1 MNTPAAEP
9 TLLQRLR
16 ERKLVQWAIAY
27 LAGAWVLL
35 QALDLVG
42 QQFGWPPGL
51 LRGITLTL
59 AIGFFI
65 ALVLA
70 WYHGERGLQ
79 RVSGAELVIL
89 ALLLAIGGGMLWH
102 FGRSAAPAATSP
114 AAVQA
119 TPAAVADDASA
130 KSIAVLPFEN
140 LSGDKENAY
149 FVSGM
154 QDMILTSLAK
164 IRELKVISRTSTE
177 KYASRPENLR
187 KVAAELGVANLL
199 EGSVQRIGDQ
209 VLINLQLI
217 DARTDTH
224 LWAESY
230 QRKVEDVF
238 SLEQEVATIVA
249 EALRAK
255 LLPSETQAIA
265 AHPTDNP
272 AAYDL
277 FLRAEYAARKFQD
290 SGENEALADA
300 IALYQQAV
308 AADPKFALA
317 FARLSLARSMLYW
330 SGGTKQMSL
339 SDLATAAQAAA
350 DTAKQI
356 DPKLPDANLALADI
370 QYRVHLDYPG
380 ALAAYDAVLHE
391 RPGDV
396 DALWGRGLVL
406 RRLGRFSEAI
416 AAYDAAIELNP
427 RNDTV
432 IADRALT
439 CFFAGCLDE
448 ADAGFRE
455 ALALNADN
463 TQAAS
468 RLANLKL
475 YRNGDADAALATLQG
490 EQRSLQFA
498 RAGVLAF
505 QRKYQQAMA
514 LTRVIEA
521 GQSDA
526 GEAAAFRGML
536 LAAAGQREAAA
547 PLLRKAG
554 QELRAELASLPLN
567 SGGGQGSR
575 HRLARIEAL
584 LGNETAALELT
595 RQALALLPPEKDAAN
610 GAMGLGDA
618 AGTYAVLGRVD
629 LLVKVL
635 ERIRALPGTDLQ
647 TSAATLRLDPTWD
660 KVRDDPRFQAEI
672 PRFAAKEKTFQ

>member
-1 MNTPAAEP
+1 MNASG
-9 TLLQRLR
+9 LLQRLR
-16 ERKLVQWAIAY
+16 ERKLGQWALAY

-79 RVSGAELVIL
+79 RVSGTELMIL
-89 ALLLAIGGGMLWH
+89 TLLLAIGGGMLWR
-102 FGRSAAPAATSP
+102 FGGSAALDSAAPAGSQAPP
-114 AAVQA
+114 AAKVED
-119 TPAAVADDASA
+119 VSA

-177 KYASRPENLR
+177 KYASRPENLK

-217 DARTDTH
+217 DARSDTH

-272 AAYDL
+272 EAYDL

-290 SGENEALADA
+290 SGENAALADA

-308 AADPKFALA
+308 ATDPKFALA

-330 SGGTKQMSL
+330 NGGTKQLSM
-339 SDLATAAQAAA
+339 SDLAKAAQAAA
-350 DTAKQI
+350 DTAKQL

-370 QYRVHLDYPG
+370 QYRIHLDYPG
-380 ALAAYDAVLHE
+380 ALAAYEAVLE
-391 RPGDV
+391 DRPGDV

-416 AAYDAAIELNP
+416 ASYDAAIKLNP

-448 ADAGFRE
+448 ADAGFRK

-463 TQAAS
+463 TTAAF

-490 EQRSLQFA
+490 EQRTVQFA
-498 RAGVLAF
+498 RVSLLAF
-505 QRKYQQAMA
+505 QRKYDQALA

-521 GQSDA
+521 DPSDA
-526 GEAAAFRGML
+526 GEAAASRGML

-567 SGGGQGSR
+567 SGAGQGSR
-575 HRLARIEAL
+575 HRLAQIEAW
-584 LGNETAALELT
+584 LGNEKAALELT

-610 GAMGLGDA
+610 GAIGLGDA
-618 AGTYAVLGRVD
+618 ANTYAVLGRVD
-629 LLVKVL
+629 LLLPVL

-647 TSAATLRLDPTWD
+647 TSAATLRLDPIWD
-660 KVRDDPRFQAEI
+660 KVRKDPRFQAEI
-672 PRFAAKEKTFQ
+672 PLFAAKEKAFPP

>member
-1 MNTPAAEP
+1 
-9 TLLQRLR
+9 
-16 ERKLVQWAIAY
+16 
-27 LAGAWVLL
+27 
-35 QALDLVG
+35 
-42 QQFGWPPGL
+42 
-51 LRGITLTL
+51 
-59 AIGFFI
+59 
-65 ALVLA
+65 
-70 WYHGERGLQ
+70 
-79 RVSGAELVIL
+79 
-89 ALLLAIGGGMLWH
+89 
-102 FGRSAAPAATSP
+102 
-114 AAVQA
+114 
-119 TPAAVADDASA
+119 
-130 KSIAVLPFEN
+130 
-140 LSGDKENAY
+140 
-149 FVSGM
+149 M

-177 KYASRPENLR
+177 KYASRPENLK

-217 DARTDTH
+217 DARSDTH

-249 EALRAK
+249 DALRAK

-265 AHPTDNP
+265 ARPTDNP

-277 FLRAEYAARKFQD
+277 FLRAEYAWRKFQD
-290 SGENEALADA
+290 SGESKELVDA

-317 FARLSLARSMLYW
+317 HARLSLARSMLYW
-330 SGGTKQMSL
+330 NGGTPQLSL
-339 SDLATAAQAAA
+339 GDLAKGAQASA
-350 DTAKQI
+350 DRAKQL

-370 QYRVHLDYPG
+370 QYRIHLDYPG
-380 ALAAYDAVLHE
+380 ALAAYDAVLRE

-432 IADRALT
+432 ITDRALT
-439 CFFAGCLDE
+439 CFFAGRLDE

-455 ALALNADN
+455 GLALNADN
-463 TQAAS
+463 TTAAF

-475 YRNGDADAALATLQG
+475 YRNGDAEAALATLQG
-490 EQRSLQFA
+490 EQRAVQFA
-498 RAGVLAF
+498 RASLLAF
-505 QRKYQQAMA
+505 QRKYDQALA
-514 LTRVIEA
+514 LTRVLEA
-521 GQSDA
+521 DPSDE
-526 GEAAAFRGML
+526 GEAAAVRGMM

-554 QELRAELASLPLN
+554 QKLRAELASLPLN
-567 SGGGQGSR
+567 SGAGQGSR
-575 HRLARIEAL
+575 HRLAQIEAW
-584 LGNETAALELT
+584 LGNEKAALELT

-610 GAMGLGDA
+610 GAIGLGDGA
-618 AGTYAVLGRVD
+618 NTYAVLGRVD
-629 LLVKVL
+629 LLLPVL

-647 TSAATLRLDPTWD
+647 TSAANLRLDPIWD
-660 KVRDDPRFQAEI
+660 KVRNDPRFQAEI
-672 PRFAAKEKTFQ
+672 PRFAAKEKALQ

>member
-1 MNTPAAEP
+1 MSRRCCNGCANA
-9 TLLQRLR
+9 
-16 ERKLVQWAIAY
+16 KLGQWALAY

-79 RVSGAELVIL
+79 RVSGTELMIL
-89 ALLLAIGGGMLWH
+89 TLLLAIGGGMLWH
-102 FGRSAAPAATSP
+102 FGRSAALAAAP

-119 TPAAVADDASA
+119 TQPAIADDASA

-177 KYASRPENLR
+177 KYASRPENLK

-217 DARTDTH
+217 DARSDTH

-249 EALRAK
+249 DALRAK

-265 AHPTDNP
+265 ARPTGNP

-277 FLRAEYAARKFQD
+277 FLRAEYAARKYWD
-290 SGENEALADA
+290 SGENATLADA

-330 SGGTKQMSL
+330 SGGTPQLSL
-339 SDLATAAQAAA
+339 DDLATAAQAAA
-350 DTAKQI
+350 DAAKQL

-370 QYRVHLDYPG
+370 QYRIHLDYPG
-380 ALAAYDAVLHE
+380 ALSAYDAVLE
-391 RPGDV
+391 NRPGDV
-396 DALWGRGLVL
+396 DALWGRALVL

-427 RNDTV
+427 RNDLV
-432 IADRALT
+432 ITDRALT
-439 CFFAGCLDE
+439 CFFAGRLDQ

-455 ALALNADN
+455 ALAINADQ
-463 TQAAS
+463 TQAAVL
-468 RLANLKL
+468 LANLKL
-475 YRNGDADAALATLQG
+475 YRNGDADAALASLRG
-490 EQRSLQFA
+490 EQRAVQAS
-498 RAGVLAF
+498 RVRGLAF
-505 QRKYQQAMA
+505 QRKYEQALA
-514 LTRVIEA
+514 LNRMIEA

-526 GEAAAFRGML
+526 SEASTARAFL
-536 LAAAGQREAAA
+536 LALAGQREAAA

-554 QELRAELASLPLN
+554 QKLRAELASLPLN
-567 SGGGQGSR
+567 SGAGQGSR
-575 HRLARIEAL
+575 HRLAQIEAW
-584 LGNETAALELT
+584 LGMK
-595 RQALALLPPEKDAAN
+595 R
-610 GAMGLGDA
+610 
-618 AGTYAVLGRVD
+618 
-629 LLVKVL
+629 
-635 ERIRALPGTDLQ
+635 
-647 TSAATLRLDPTWD
+647 
-660 KVRDDPRFQAEI
+660 PRWN
-672 PRFAAKEKTFQ
+672 